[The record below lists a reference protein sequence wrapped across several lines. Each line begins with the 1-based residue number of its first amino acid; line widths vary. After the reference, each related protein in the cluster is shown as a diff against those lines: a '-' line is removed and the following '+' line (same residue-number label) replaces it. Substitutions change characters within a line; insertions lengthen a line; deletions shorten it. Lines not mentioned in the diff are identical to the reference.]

1 MARYVEMRE
10 SFGACGRRPSALL
23 RTKGVSPAVRSYLPL
38 SVGRASPL
46 QGARSVP
53 VASAP
58 AASGGG
64 ASAGGDSGSSATTPE
79 AVGVELGEWLL
90 AHGAEEL
97 LGGVKGA
104 RRPITYGET

>member
-1 MARYVEMRE
+1 MRKA
-10 SFGACGRRPSALL
+10 SGSPVAW
-23 RTKGVSPAVRSYLPL
+23 VSPAVRSPL
-38 SVGRASPL
+38 VFCATPL

-64 ASAGGDSGSSATTPE
+64 TSAGGDSGSSATTPE

-104 RRPITYGET
+104 RRPITYGES

>member
-1 MARYVEMRE
+1 MGGVRLP
-10 SFGACGRRPSALL
+10 C
-23 RTKGVSPAVRSYLPL
+23 RTKGGGITRGAFLPPL
-38 SVGRASPL
+38 VCCATRL

-58 AASGGG
+58 AASGGD
-64 ASAGGDSGSSATTPE
+64 ASAGADSGSSATTPE

-104 RRPITYGET
+104 RRPITYGES

>member
-1 MARYVEMRE
+1 
-10 SFGACGRRPSALL
+10 
-23 RTKGVSPAVRSYLPL
+23 
-38 SVGRASPL
+38 
-46 QGARSVP
+46 VP

-58 AASGGG
+58 AASGGD
-64 ASAGGDSGSSATTPE
+64 ASAGADSGSSATTPE

-104 RRPITYGET
+104 RRPITYGES